1 METEDGELQEV
12 EYNIY
17 KPCTDQFIATMLHT
31 FDPWLYNL
39 DIYLLHKSNIRLT
52 VLGFAW
58 N

>member
-1 METEDGELQEV
+1 V